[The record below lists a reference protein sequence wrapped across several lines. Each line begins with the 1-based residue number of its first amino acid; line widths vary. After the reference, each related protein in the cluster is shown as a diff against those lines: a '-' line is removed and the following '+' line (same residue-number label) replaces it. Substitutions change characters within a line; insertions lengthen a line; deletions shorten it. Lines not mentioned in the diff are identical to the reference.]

1 MSVVSKA
8 ELARV
13 SPDGRG
19 VKSLRGLGSSY
30 NFTGTDGIQHAMRRQ
45 KKSSLMNGFSVSTF
59 TLRLKE
65 LEKSR

>member
-30 NFTGTDGIQHAMRRQ
+30 NSTGTEVIQHATRGQ
-45 KKSSLMNGFSVSTF
+45 KKSSLMNECGVSTF
-59 TLRLKE
+59 TLHLKK
-65 LEKSR
+65 LEKNR